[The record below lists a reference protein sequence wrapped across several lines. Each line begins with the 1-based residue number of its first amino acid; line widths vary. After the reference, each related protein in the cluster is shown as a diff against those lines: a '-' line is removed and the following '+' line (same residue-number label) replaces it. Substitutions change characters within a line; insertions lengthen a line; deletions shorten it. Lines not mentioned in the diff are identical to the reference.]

1 MDDQHKLGRFCG
13 FSSPIILFR
22 GGATAENRRA
32 DADMGG
38 AEPDGEV
45 EIGAHAHAETGQAMA
60 AGNLAQQ
67 REVEAWLVVGRRDAH
82 EDPGNPR

>member
-1 MDDQHKLGRFCG
+1 
-13 FSSPIILFR
+13 
-22 GGATAENRRA
+22 
-32 DADMGG
+32 
-38 AEPDGEV
+38 
-45 EIGAHAHAETGQAMA
+45 MA